1 MIKRHS
7 TLAKKRS
14 LRTRFKISTSQK
26 RPRLT
31 VFRSNKYI
39 SAQIIDDT
47 KGITLVSST
56 SKTLKLKKSTKTKDA
71 IAVGADL
78 ASKAL
83 KQKITH
89 VVFDRG
95 SYHYHGRIKSLADS
109 ARKQGLKF

>member
-14 LRTRFKISTSQK
+14 LRTRSKISTSAK

-47 KGITLVSST
+47 KGITLVSSS
-56 SKTLKLKKSTKTKDA
+56 SKLLKLEKLDKTKVAD
-71 IAVGADL
+71 AVGADL

-83 KQKITH
+83 KKKITH
-89 VVFDRG
+89 VVFDRS